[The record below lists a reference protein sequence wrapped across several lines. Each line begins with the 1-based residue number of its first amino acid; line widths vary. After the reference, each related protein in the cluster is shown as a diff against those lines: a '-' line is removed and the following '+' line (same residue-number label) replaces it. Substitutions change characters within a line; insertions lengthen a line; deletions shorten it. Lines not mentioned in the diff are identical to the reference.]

1 MADTSSE
8 STATAPASMTKEQI
22 LSQLPDDI
30 ASISSR
36 APPTSPEFHFQDLE
50 EPSSFGSRVLGFVGT
65 NPFVA
70 VGMVSVT
77 YFLTSGLK
85 SMVAGDRVRSQRM
98 MRGRILSQGFICFSL
113 VTGLL
118 IHSYVRGDDYMDR
131 IQRR

>member
-1 MADTSSE
+1 MAD
-8 STATAPASMTKEQI
+8 STPEPVAATMTKEQI

-30 ASISSR
+30 QSISSR
-36 APPTSPEFHFQDLE
+36 GAPASPEFHFQDLE
-50 EPSSFGSRVLGFVGT
+50 EPSSFSSRVFGFVGT

-70 VGMVSVT
+70 VGMISVT
-77 YFLTSGLK
+77 YFLSSGLK

-118 IHSYVRGDDYMDR
+118 VHSYMRGDDYMER

>member
-1 MADTSSE
+1 MS
-8 STATAPASMTKEQI
+8 APTDPDVGMTKEQI

-36 APPTSPEFHFQDLE
+36 APPKTPDFHFEDFE
-50 EPSSFGSRVLGFVGT
+50 EERSLGSRVLGFVGT

-70 VGMVSVT
+70 VGMISVT

-85 SMVAGDRVRSQRM
+85 SMVVGDRVRSQRM

-118 IHSYVRGDDYMDR
+118 VHSFMRGEDYMDKH
-131 IQRR
+131 RR

>member
-1 MADTSSE
+1 MAD
-8 STATAPASMTKEQI
+8 ATEPAAAATTQMTKEQI

-30 ASISSR
+30 QSISSR

-50 EPSSFGSRVLGFVGT
+50 EPKSFGSRVFGFVGT

-70 VGMVSVT
+70 VGMISVT
-77 YFLTSGLK
+77 YFLSSGLK
-85 SMVAGDRVRSQRM
+85 SMVSGDRVRSQRM
-98 MRGRILSQGFICFSL
+98 MRGRILSQGFICISL

-118 IHSYVRGDDYMDR
+118 AHSWLRGDDYMER